1 MAATQPDWWAY
12 CPLKGVGTTSS
23 NITPITFGSGANEKY
38 VRAPSSYVYK
48 LEDVSAADS
57 GRVED
62 TTMYKNM
69 RGQLVG
75 LELSWQNI
83 GTAEASA
90 ILNAFNHEYLWVS
103 YLDLKAGGIRKAEF
117 YVGNRSAP
125 MYNNR
130 LGLWQNL
137 SFNLI
142 KRDGI
147 TAPAAIT

>member
-1 MAATQPDWWAY
+1 MATVPEWFAY
-12 CPLKGVGTTSS
+12 CPLKGVGTTST
-23 NITPITFGSGANEKY
+23 NITPLTYGTSPNDKY
-38 VRAPSSYVYK
+38 VRAPATYVYK

-57 GRVED
+57 GRTED

-69 RGQLVG
+69 LGQIVG
-75 LELSWQNI
+75 IELSWKNLP
-83 GTAEASA
+83 TAEASA
-90 ILNAFNHEYLWVS
+90 ILNAFNHEYLWVA
-103 YLDLKAGGIRKAEF
+103 YLDLKAGGYRKAEF

-142 KRDGI
+142 KRDGT
-147 TAPAAIT
+147 TAPAVVS